1 MQTEQPGAR
10 DQLDALGEPDEE
22 VSHARAM
29 GRQGAYIAKL
39 SSVGVLVFVTMA
51 VLCGIVVWF
60 VFPATVGL
68 GAWGTAIRYSLMA
81 IAAVLPAL
89 FLFRWIRRN
98 PAPTFPQSS
107 IAMLGY
113 VRPPNISRMCAIS
126 VLAAA
131 MMGVEIGRSP
141 VGMVPAVG
149 GLPPWSMIFV
159 TALAFLTVPGVG
171 SVLAWARAHG
181 DDFDDHDDDDA
192 RAVERSHTIL
202 VVYLWLVAIG
212 AATGI
217 AWTVVILQPVL
228 TQLGVVG
235 FLAAMFNTTLG
246 FLFMPVFLAVMGLR
260 MIRRWQGTALGAK

>member
-1 MQTEQPGAR
+1 MQTEQPGER
-10 DQLDALGEPDEE
+10 DALGELGEPDEE

-29 GRQGAYIAKL
+29 GRQGAYVARVGA
-39 SSVGVLVFVTMA
+39 VGVLVFMTMA
-51 VLCGIVVWF
+51 VLGGLVVLF
-60 VFPATVGL
+60 VFPATIGL
-68 GAWGTAIRYSLMA
+68 GAWGALIRYSLIA
-81 IAAVLPAL
+81 IAALIPAL
-89 FLFRWIRRN
+89 FFWRWMRRN
-98 PAPTFPQSS
+98 RPPTFPQSS
-107 IAMLGY
+107 EAMLGY

-131 MMGVEIGRSP
+131 MMGVEIGKSP
-141 VGMVPAVG
+141 VGSVPAVG

-171 SVLAWARAHG
+171 SVLAWVRAHG
-181 DDFDDHDDDDA
+181 DDFDDDAA

-212 AATGI
+212 GATGI

-260 MIRRWQGTALGAK
+260 IIRQWRGTALGAK